1 MRLILS
7 ALNRPG
13 KGFFIWVIGVLFL
26 MMGMVASHLNGD
38 GRLSTDLMALL
49 PATEQDPASAMASQ
63 RFMENFSQRVT
74 LVISSPSRDR
84 AREAA
89 LALEGRLQ
97 EAGIFQQLV
106 ARLKPELWDN
116 IGHYYFPY
124 RYQLLSREDRALPND
139 LLGERLINGSL
150 NTLASPMGMVG
161 SGQLLNDPLFLM
173 SNWFRSLQG
182 SAGQLTP
189 DEGFLTVEQ
198 SDRYHIMI
206 TGLLKGEVLTL
217 SRQEAVVRAINAA
230 IQSVEGSLPVEDSFN
245 PVDITA
251 SGMIFHAKAGADSA
265 QSEVS
270 TIGVGSLLGVVLL
283 ILSVF
288 RTVRPLL
295 FCLLSIAAGVL
306 AGYLATAMVFGNV
319 HVMTLVFG
327 ASLIGISIDYS
338 FHYLVEWWR
347 QGKAWSPVCGL
358 KHILPGI
365 TLGLLT
371 SLLGYLPMLATPF
384 PGLQQIA
391 VFSCSGLIVAWLTV
405 VFAYPW
411 WLRKPCSHSDKDASC
426 RWLSIWVDWF
436 LEPWHTALVGR
447 RRAWIA
453 LVLLPV
459 LVGLAGLEKLGIN
472 DDIRQLQK
480 RSSNLEAADQFVQ
493 NILGDVG
500 DSRFF
505 LVYGTSEQSLLERDE
520 ALVESLRKLIG
531 EGQLAGFQSV
541 SRLLPSVK
549 SQTDSYQKLASVH
562 EHQLPELWQQ
572 LGVTPAGQQTAL
584 DVFTHAGDQQIQPEQ
599 WLNSD
604 AASLYGYLWLG
615 EIGERY
621 YSAVVIQ
628 GANPDWQPEK
638 VAELHEGVLFVDKTG
653 ETSYL
658 FGRYRTLMGW
668 LLVAAYGLITVLL
681 SFRFGVTGAL
691 SVVTP
696 PLLSVILTLSVLGF
710 AGQAIN
716 LFHILALLMILGIGV
731 DYTLFFREAGNNPRY
746 TLMAITLSAITT
758 VLSFGLLALSE
769 TAAIR
774 GFGLTVLLGISFCY
788 LLSPLAIRKGSL

>member
-1 MRLILS
+1 MLISL
-7 ALNRPG
+7 
-13 KGFFIWVIGVLFL
+13 
-26 MMGMVASHLNGD
+26 LNGY

-49 PATEQDPASAMASQ
+49 PATEQDPASAAASQ

-74 LVISSPSRDR
+74 LVISSPSRDKVR
-84 AREAA
+84 KATQD
-89 LALEGRLQ
+89 LEGRLQ
-97 EAGIFQQLV
+97 ESGIFQQLV
-106 ARLKPELWDN
+106 ARLKPELWEN
-116 IGHYYFPY
+116 IGHYYYPY
-124 RYQLLSREDRALPND
+124 RYQLAGSDDRTLPSD
-139 LLGERLINGSL
+139 ILGERLINNSL

-161 SGQLLNDPLFLM
+161 SDQLLNDPLFLM

-182 SAGQLTP
+182 SAGQLKP

-198 SDRYHIMI
+198 SGKYHIMI

-217 SRQEAVVRAINAA
+217 SRQASVVTAINDAVQA
-230 IQSVEGSLPVEDSFN
+230 VEGNFSYAEGASDRVE
-245 PVDITA
+245 ITA

-270 TIGVGSLLGVVLL
+270 TIGVGSLLGVVFL
-283 ILSVF
+283 ILMVF
-288 RTVRPLL
+288 RTVWPLL
-295 FCLLSIAAGVL
+295 FCLISIATGVL
-306 AGYLATAMVFGNV
+306 AGYLATAFVFGNV

-347 QGKAWSPVCGL
+347 QGKAWSPVAGL
-358 KHILPGI
+358 RHILPGI
-365 TLGLLT
+365 ALGLLT

-391 VFSCSGLIVAWLTV
+391 VFSCSGLMMAWLTV

-411 WLRKPCSHSDKDASC
+411 WLRNACAHSGKESSC

-436 LEPWHTALVGR
+436 LTRWQTTMTGR
-447 RRAWIA
+447 RKIWVT
-453 LVLLPV
+453 LVLLPILIGLSE
-459 LVGLAGLEKLGIN
+459 LVIN

-480 RSSNLEAADQFVQ
+480 RSSSLEAADEFVQ
-493 NILGDVG
+493 SIIGDVG

-505 LVYGTSEQSLLERDE
+505 LVYGSTEQSLLELDE
-520 ALVESLRKLIG
+520 TLGKSLRTLIDQ
-531 EGQLAGFQSV
+531 GQLTGFQSI
-541 SRLLPSVK
+541 SRLMPSVK
-549 SQTDSYQKLASVH
+549 SQADSYQKLTSVYQ
-562 EHQLPELWQQ
+562 HQLPDFWQQ
-572 LGVTPAGQQTAL
+572 LGVTEAGQQVAM
-584 DVFTHAGDQQIQPEQ
+584 DAFIQASDRQIQPEQ
-599 WLNSD
+599 WLASD

-615 EIGERY
+615 NVGERY
-621 YSAVVIQ
+621 YSAVLIQ
-628 GANPDWQPEK
+628 GANPDWQPEQ
-638 VAELHEGVLFVDKTG
+638 VAALHEGVLFVDKTG

-658 FGRYRTLMGW
+658 FGRYRALMGW
-668 LLVAAYGLITVLL
+668 LLVTAYGLITVLL
-681 SFRFGVTGAL
+681 SVRFGVKGAL
-691 SVVTP
+691 SVVMP

-710 AGQAIN
+710 AGQSIN

-731 DYTLFFREAGNNPRY
+731 DYTLFFREAGSNPRY

-788 LLSPLAIRKGSL
+788 LLSPLAIRKASL

>member
-13 KGFFIWVIGVLFL
+13 KGFLIWVIGVLFL
-26 MMGMVASHLNGD
+26 MMGMVVSHLNGD

-124 RYQLLSREDRALPND
+124 RYQLLSSEDRALSND
-139 LLGERLINGSL
+139 FLGERLINGSL

-182 SAGQLTP
+182 NAGQLTP
-189 DEGFLTVEQ
+189 DEGFLSVEL
-198 SDRYHIMI
+198 SGRYHIMI
-206 TGLLKGEVLTL
+206 TGLLKGEVLSL
-217 SRQEAVVRAINAA
+217 SRQEAVVTAINDA
-230 IQSVEGSLPVEDSFN
+230 IRTVEMASSPAEGSSYPVE
-245 PVDITA
+245 VTA

-306 AGYLATAMVFGNV
+306 AGYLATVVVFGRV

-358 KHILPGI
+358 RHIFPGI

-391 VFSCSGLIVAWLTV
+391 VFSCSGLMVAWLTV

-411 WLRKPCSHSDKDASC
+411 WLRKPCGHSDKESSGG
-426 RWLSIWVDWF
+426 WLSIWVDWF
-436 LEPWHTALVGR
+436 LERWHTVLAGR
-447 RRAWIA
+447 RRVWIV
-453 LVLLPV
+453 LVLIPV
-459 LVGLAGLEKLGIN
+459 LTGLSELGIN

-480 RSSNLEAADQFVQ
+480 RSSSLEAADQFVQ
-493 NILGDVG
+493 NIIGDVG

-505 LVYGTSEQSLLERDE
+505 LVYGASEQSLLERDE
-520 ALVESLRKLIG
+520 ALGASLRPLIK

-549 SQTDSYQKLASVH
+549 SQADSYQKLASVYK
-562 EHQLPELWQQ
+562 HQLPELWEQ

-584 DVFTHAGDQQIQPEQ
+584 DEFTQAGDRQIQPEQ

-615 EIGERY
+615 KVGGRY

-628 GANPDWQPEK
+628 GAKPGWQPEK
-638 VAELHEGVLFVDKTG
+638 VADHHDGVLFVDKTG

-681 SFRFGVTGAL
+681 SVRFGVTGSL
-691 SVVTP
+691 NVVIP

-774 GFGLTVLLGISFCY
+774 GFGLTVLLGIGFCY
-788 LLSPLAIRKGSL
+788 LLSPLAIRKGAL